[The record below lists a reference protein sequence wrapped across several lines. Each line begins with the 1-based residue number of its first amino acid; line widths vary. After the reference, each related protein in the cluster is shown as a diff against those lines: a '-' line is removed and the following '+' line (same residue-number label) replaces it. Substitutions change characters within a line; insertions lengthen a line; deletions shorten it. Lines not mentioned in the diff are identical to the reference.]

1 MSEGNENIRFPS
13 YEPVSMKQGE
23 KEDVYARLVESM
35 EEKGRKKQRLV
46 PTLLT
51 ALLAALFILAGG
63 NLLLNTVMTDQT
75 ASREGE
81 VKEVLERIFTGP
93 DDELASLMEQED
105 RYIEEGN
112 SEEYFDLFLSYYK
125 DLFRPYMS
133 PDTIEQYLNEGKI
146 TFPYYAYS
154 SGYKLKDEKIVV
166 KENETV
172 QGSFT
177 FTVKVVYSRDG
188 DERGTVDLS
197 GDITVNDQGLVES
210 IRFRDKG
217 VGELM
222 EKVR

>member
-35 EEKGRKKQRLV
+35 EKKGRKKQRLV

-75 ASREGE
+75 ASQEGE
-81 VKEVLERIFTGP
+81 IKEVLERIFTGP
-93 DDELASLMEQED
+93 DDELESLMEQED

-133 PDTIEQYLNEGKI
+133 PDTIEQYVNEEKI
-146 TFPYYAYS
+146 TFPYYAHS
-154 SGYKLKDEKIVV
+154 SGCKLKAEKIVV

>member
-1 MSEGNENIRFPS
+1 MSEENENIRFSS
-13 YEPVSMKQGE
+13 YEHVSMKPDEKEEVYERLVGSMMGE
-23 KEDVYARLVESM
+23 KSRNN
-35 EEKGRKKQRLV
+35 RWI

-51 ALLAALFILAGG
+51 AALVSLFILAGG
-63 NLLLNTVMTDQT
+63 YALMNSVITNQS
-75 ASREGE
+75 ASHEE
-81 VKEVLERIFTGP
+81 AVKEVLEKIFTGP
-93 DDELASLMEQED
+93 DDELKSLMDQEN

-133 PDTIEQYLNEGKI
+133 PVTIEQYVNEGKI

-154 SGYKLKDEKIVV
+154 SGCKLKAEKIVV

>member
-35 EEKGRKKQRLV
+35 EKKGRKKQRLV

-75 ASREGE
+75 ASQEGE
-81 VKEVLERIFTGP
+81 IKEVLERIFTGP
-93 DDELASLMEQED
+93 DDELESLMEQED

-133 PDTIEQYLNEGKI
+133 PDTIEQYVNEGKI
-146 TFPYYAYS
+146 TFPYYAHS
-154 SGYKLKDEKIVV
+154 SGCKLKAEKIVV

>member
-1 MSEGNENIRFPS
+1 MSEENENIRFSS
-13 YEPVSMKQGE
+13 YEHVSMKPDEKEEVYERLVGSMTGE
-23 KEDVYARLVESM
+23 KS
-35 EEKGRKKQRLV
+35 RKNRWI

-51 ALLAALFILAGG
+51 AALVSLFILAGG
-63 NLLLNTVMTDQT
+63 YALMNSVITNQS
-75 ASREGE
+75 ASHEE
-81 VKEVLERIFTGP
+81 DVKEVLEKIFTGP
-93 DDELASLMEQED
+93 DDELKSLMDQED

-133 PDTIEQYLNEGKI
+133 PDTIEQYVNEGKI

-154 SGYKLKDEKIVV
+154 SGYKLKAEKIVV

-188 DERGTVDLS
+188 DELGTVDLP
-197 GDITVNDQGLVES
+197 GDITVSDQGLIES

>member
-13 YEPVSMKQGE
+13 YEHVSLKQGE

-35 EEKGRKKQRLV
+35 EKKGRKKQRLV

-63 NLLLNTVMTDQT
+63 YLLLNTVMTDQT
-75 ASREGE
+75 ASQEGE
-81 VKEVLERIFTGP
+81 VKEVLEKIFTGP

-105 RYIEEGN
+105 GYIEEGN

-133 PDTIEQYLNEGKI
+133 PDTIEQYVNEGKI

-154 SGYKLKDEKIVV
+154 SGWKLKAEKIVV

-188 DERGTVDLS
+188 DEIGTVDLS
-197 GDITVNDQGLVES
+197 GDIAVNDQGLVES

>member
-1 MSEGNENIRFPS
+1 MKEGER
-13 YEPVSMKQGE
+13 
-23 KEDVYARLVESM
+23 EDVYARLVESM
-35 EEKGRKKQRLV
+35 QKKGRKKQRLV

-63 NLLLNTVMTDQT
+63 YVVMNTVITNHT
-75 ASREGE
+75 ASHEEE
-81 VKEVLERIFTGP
+81 VKEVLEKIFTGP
-93 DDELASLMEQED
+93 DDELKSLMDQEN

-112 SEEYFDLFLSYYK
+112 SDEYFDLFLSYYK

-133 PDTIEQYLNEGKI
+133 PDNIEQYVNEGKI

-154 SGYKLKDEKIVV
+154 SGCKLKAEKIVV

-188 DERGTVDLS
+188 DEIGTVDLS
-197 GDITVNDQGLVES
+197 GDIAVNDQGLIES

>member
-13 YEPVSMKQGE
+13 YEHVSMKPDEQ
-23 KEDVYARLVESM
+23 EDVYERLVESM
-35 EEKGRKKQRLV
+35 EKKGRKKQRLV

-63 NLLLNTVMTDQT
+63 YLLLNTVMTDQT
-75 ASREGE
+75 ASQEGE

-105 RYIEEGN
+105 RYIEEGT

-133 PDTIEQYLNEGKI
+133 PDTIEQYVNEGKI

-154 SGYKLKDEKIVV
+154 SGYKLKAEKIVV

-188 DERGTVDLS
+188 DVRGTVDLS